1 MAWRSGTKTGGQ
13 HLTLALGIVAAP
25 AVAARAQV
33 PDSAREQRFWSFL
46 SYGTLVRGGTVAP
59 HWMADGSSFWHAVG
73 GPDSTVLVRVD
84 PAKNETRPLLDL
96 ARARRAVASI
106 LGHEPAYRGLP
117 FEEVSLSSGETTVR
131 FTVEGRELSLDL
143 ASYAVSQL
151 PSMTAAER
159 ARFVPQVISGGK
171 YGGDPDL
178 REVLSPDRR
187 WFARDQGNDI
197 WLRSTTDGRLERL
210 TTGGTPDFPWS
221 IAVNSEEGES
231 PSTAL
236 WSPDGL
242 RLAVMKEDRRA
253 VRRIP
258 IAHWLKPLEEIEW
271 RPYVK
276 AGGPMP
282 VDQLYVIDVPGKR
295 AVRVEVDAVDHYVV
309 PAAWLPD
316 GSELLFYRFRRDY
329 QVLELLAASPRTGA
343 ARLVLRETSATF
355 IKGIG
360 SDPQW
365 MQLLTLLPDGKRFL
379 WHSERDGWGHLYL
392 YGIDG
397 ALIGRVT
404 KGAFPVKDVEA
415 VGTDG
420 WVYLTANAEP
430 RVLDTHVYRVRLDGS
445 GFARLTDAPGMHA
458 PVFSPSTRFFLDTHS
473 SIDRPPSVDLRSAD
487 GTFVRTLSRGTI
499 DSLAGLGWKAPE
511 PFVVKAADGTTD
523 LHGVMV
529 KPPGF
534 DPARKYPVVEYI
546 YGGPQLV
553 NTPRTFTQAA
563 LQQAYAQLGFV
574 TITLDARGTPE
585 RGKAFQDVVYKSF
598 GRNEIP
604 DHAAAIRQLGA
615 RHSFLDLSRVGIF
628 GGSWGG
634 YMTVRAMVLAPDTYQ
649 VGVARYPVVD
659 LIDHWN
665 LIEGYMGL
673 PQQHPAEYEYGSS
686 LRLAGNLKGKLL
698 LTHGTSDVNATF
710 SATMKMVDALTRA
723 GKPYD
728 LAVFPEESHAFSPG
742 ANRYWN
748 EITKNY
754 FVKHLRP

>member
-1 MAWRSGTKTGGQ
+1 MVSRWPTSPRRR
-13 HLTLALGIVAAP
+13 LTLAAAGIGAL
-25 AVAARAQV
+25 AVMVSAGAHAQRV
-33 PDSAREQRFWSFL
+33 DSVRREQRFWQFL
-46 SYGTLVRGGTVAP
+46 SYPSMVVGGRVTP
-59 HWMADGSSFWHAVG
+59 YWMADGSSFWYATG
-73 GPDSTVLVRVD
+73 APDSTALIRVN
-84 PAKNETRPLLDL
+84 PARNGSAPLLDV
-96 ARARRAVASI
+96 ARARRALASV
-106 LGHEPAYRGLP
+106 LGHEPPYRGLP
-117 FEEVSLSSGETTVR
+117 FE
-131 FTVEGRELSLDL
+131 
-143 ASYAVSQL
+143 
-151 PSMTAAER
+151 
-159 ARFVPQVISGGK
+159 QVT
-171 YGGDPDL
+171 
-178 REVLSPDRR
+178 
-187 WFARDQGNDI
+187 WFARDQADNI
-197 WLRSTTDGRLERL
+197 WLRSTTDGRMEQL

-242 RLAVMKEDRRA
+242 RLAVMKEDRGA

-258 IAHWLKPLEEIEW
+258 LVHWLKPLEEVEW

-276 AGGPMP
+276 AGGPMAVAELYI
-282 VDQLYVIDVPGKR
+282 VDLPAKR
-295 AVRVEVDAVDHYVV
+295 PVRVQVDVVDHYVV

-329 QVLELLAASPRTGA
+329 QVLEVLAANPLTGA
-343 ARLVLRETSATF
+343 ARLLLRETSPTF

-360 SDPQW
+360 SEPQW

-397 ALIGRVT
+397 GLIRRLTSGS
-404 KGAFPVKDVEA
+404 FPVKEVEA
-415 VGTDG
+415 IDAEGG
-420 WVYLTANAEP
+420 WVYLTANGEP
-430 RVLDTHVYRVRLDGS
+430 RVLDTHVYRVRLDGT
-445 GFARLTDAPGMHA
+445 GFARLTEAPGMHS
-458 PVFSPSTRFFLDTHS
+458 PVFSPSRRFFVDTHS
-473 SIDRPPSVDLRSAD
+473 SLDRPPSVDLRAAD
-487 GTFVRTLSRGTI
+487 GKLVRTLRRASI
-499 DSLAGLGWKAPE
+499 DSLAALGWNPPE
-511 PFVVKAADGTTD
+511 PFVVKAADGSTD
-523 LHGVMV
+523 LFGVIV

-553 NTPRTFTQAA
+553 NTPRTFTQGGS
-563 LQQAYAQLGFV
+563 LQAFAQLGFV
-574 TITLDARGTPE
+574 TLTLDARGTPE

-604 DHAAAIRQLGA
+604 DHAAAIKQLGA
-615 RHSFLDLSRVGIF
+615 RFPFLDLGRVGIW

-634 YMTVRAMVLAPDTYQ
+634 YMTIRAMMLAPDVYH

-659 LIDHWN
+659 LVDHWN

-673 PQQHPAEYEYGSS
+673 PQEHPAEYEYGSS
-686 LRLAGNLKGKLL
+686 IRLAGNLRGKLL

-728 LAVFPEESHAFSPG
+728 LAVFPDETHSFSPG
-742 ANRYWN
+742 ANRYWFD
-748 EITKNY
+748 ITKNY
-754 FVKHLRP
+754 LIKHLRPEEDR